1 MDELQEQGGGTLG
14 GGAGRA
20 EKKWYVGFIEK
31 IFDEESVMIVHMV
44 KENEDRLVWKRDDG
58 ERPLSTSREQLLDI
72 APVGDW
78 DFTARTA
85 VFRLNRDCKTAI
97 IRAMD
102 KL

>member
-1 MDELQEQGGGTLG
+1 MVVVHWEE
-14 GGAGRA
+14 GRA

-31 IFDEESVMIVHMV
+31 IVDKESVMIVHMV

-85 VFRLNRDCKTAI
+85 VFRLNRDCKTTI